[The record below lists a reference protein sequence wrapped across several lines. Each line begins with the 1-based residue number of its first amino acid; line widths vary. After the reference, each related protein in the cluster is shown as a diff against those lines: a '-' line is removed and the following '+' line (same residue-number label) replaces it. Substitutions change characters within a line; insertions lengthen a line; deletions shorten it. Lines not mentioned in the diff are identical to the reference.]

1 MERVLVNYFF
11 IVAAFMLMLDST
23 ISVFHVV
30 SVLIL
35 LSICL
40 RKHFRLDS
48 KDDGYL
54 AVLRSVCRT
63 E

>member
-1 MERVLVNYFF
+1 MERTIVNYFY

-23 ISVFHVV
+23 ISFFHVV
-30 SVLIL
+30 SVLIF

-40 RKHFRLDS
+40 RQHLRFDS

-54 AVLRSVCRT
+54 TVLRSVCRT